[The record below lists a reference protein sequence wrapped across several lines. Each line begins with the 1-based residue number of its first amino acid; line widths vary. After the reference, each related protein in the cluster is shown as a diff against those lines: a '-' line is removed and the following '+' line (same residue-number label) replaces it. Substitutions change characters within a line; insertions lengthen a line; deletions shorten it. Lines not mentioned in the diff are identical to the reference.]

1 MFHRLA
7 FPLLY
12 FLAPRLLPKILKF
25 GRLVWRLTFD
35 KRVSIFLRALVPLA
49 VIYVVF
55 PYDFIKDWGLPFGI
69 GRFDDLI
76 VMGLALLFLTKLA
89 PPEIVDEHLDRIP
102 SSDRPEDKDPAKVVD
117 GSSRVIDDE

>member
-12 FLAPRLLPKILKF
+12 FLAPRLLPKAMKF
-25 GRLVWRLTFD
+25 ARLVWRLTFD

-49 VIYVVF
+49 LLYVIS
-55 PYDFIKDWGLPFGI
+55 PYDILRDRIPII

-76 VMGLALLFLTKLA
+76 ILGLALLFLTKLA
-89 PPEIVDEHLDRIP
+89 PPNVVDEHMDRVP
-102 SSDRPEDKDPAKVVD
+102 ESNRPEDKDPEKVVD
-117 GSSRVIDDE
+117 GSSRLIDDE

>member
-12 FLAPRLLPKILKF
+12 FLAPRVLPKIIKF
-25 GRLVWRLTFD
+25 ARLVWRLTFD

-49 VIYVVF
+49 LLYVISPIDLIRDRL
-55 PYDFIKDWGLPFGI
+55 PYGV

-76 VMGLALLFLTKLA
+76 IMGLALLFLTKLA
-89 PPEIVDEHLDRIP
+89 PQAIVDEHMDRIP
-102 SSDRPEDKDPAKVVD
+102 PSDRPEDKDPDKVVD
-117 GSSRVIDDE
+117 GTSRLIDDE

>member
-49 VIYVVF
+49 LLYVISPIDLIRDRL
-55 PYDFIKDWGLPFGI
+55 PYGI

-89 PPEIVDEHLDRIP
+89 PPEIVDEHMDRIP
-102 SSDRPEDKDPAKVVD
+102 SSDRPEDKDPEKVVD
-117 GSSRVIDDE
+117 GSSRLIDDE

>member
-12 FLAPRLLPKILKF
+12 FLAPRLLPKVFKF
-25 GRLVWRLTFD
+25 ARLVWRLTFD

-49 VIYVVF
+49 IVYIIVPKPNLIPDRVPVFGWLDDVI
-55 PYDFIKDWGLPFGI
+55 IL
-69 GRFDDLI
+69 
-76 VMGLALLFLTKLA
+76 GLALLFLTKGA
-89 PPEIVDEHLDRIP
+89 SPEIVDEHMDRIP

-117 GSSRVIDDE
+117 GSSRLIDDE

>member
-12 FLAPRLLPKILKF
+12 FLAPRLLPKIFKF
-25 GRLVWRLTFD
+25 ARLVWRLTFD

-49 VIYVVF
+49 ILYALSPIDLIPDRLAV
-55 PYDFIKDWGLPFGI
+55 L

-76 VMGLALLFLTKLA
+76 IMGLALLFLTKLA
-89 PPEIVDEHLDRIP
+89 PPEVVDEHMDRIP
-102 SSDRPEDKDPAKVVD
+102 KSDRPEDKDPEKVVD
-117 GSSRVIDDE
+117 GKSRLIDDE